1 MNAEPNF
8 DVGKEIAYWRNLA
21 FKDLQFAGRLIARE
35 EEEML
40 YCFFFLHLALEKILK
55 AHVVKQ
61 TKQLPP
67 KTHNLPL
74 LAEIGKVNLSEEHN
88 DFCGRINLY
97 NIESRYPNLFIP
109 SPTLERAKEYFEQT
123 KEILE
128 WLVRQL

>member
-1 MNAEPNF
+1 MKGEVEF
-8 DVGKEIAYWRNLA
+8 DVEKEIAYWRNLA
-21 FKDLQFAGRLIARE
+21 LKDLQFASRLIERE

-40 YCFFFLHLALEKILK
+40 YCLFFLHLALEKVFK
-55 AHVVKQ
+55 AHIVKQ

-67 KTHNLPL
+67 KTHNLLL
-74 LAEIGKVNLSEEHN
+74 LAEIGKVSLSEQQT

-109 SPTLERAKEYFEQT
+109 SPTLQRAKEYFEQT

-128 WLVRQL
+128 WLIKQL

>member
-1 MNAEPNF
+1 MNGKPEF
-8 DVGKEIAYWRNLA
+8 DVEQETAYWRNLA
-21 FKDLQFAGRLIARE
+21 IKDLQFASRLIARE

-40 YCFFFLHLALEKILK
+40 YCLFFLHLALEKIFK
-55 AHVVKQ
+55 AHIVKQ
-61 TKQLPP
+61 TKQLPA
-67 KTHNLPL
+67 KTHNLLL
-74 LAEIGKVNLSEEHN
+74 LAEIGRVSLSEEQI

-109 SPTLERAKEYFEQT
+109 SPTLQKAKEYFEQT

>member
-1 MNAEPNF
+1 MKGEPEFNV
-8 DVGKEIAYWRNLA
+8 DKETAYWRNLA
-21 FKDLQFAGRLIARE
+21 
-35 EEEML
+35 
-40 YCFFFLHLALEKILK
+40 LEKIFK
-55 AHVVKQ
+55 AHIVKQ

-67 KTHNLPL
+67 KTHNLLL
-74 LAEIGKVNLSEEHN
+74 LAEIGRVNLSKEQN

-109 SPTLERAKEYFEQT
+109 SPTLQKAKGYFEQT